1 MLRLAGSPP
10 TWDMLVHMFNI
21 DTIPCPRSKCGLC
34 KKMYKVSDNI
44 TECVDCEK
52 RFHAKCS
59 KLGID
64 ELIKIE
70 NGSSD
75 WYCTNCKADCDLCSC
90 AVLNGHKAVQCDDCE
105 LWIYNARSNQRTI
118 MKMC

>member
-1 MLRLAGSPP
+1 MWTLQ
-10 TWDMLVHMFNI
+10 
-21 DTIPCPRSKCGLC
+21 
-34 KKMYKVSDNI
+34 KMCKVSDNI

-90 AVLNGHKAVQCDDCE
+90 AVLNGHKAVQCDGCE
-105 LWIYNARSNQRTI
+105 LWIYNECSVKSEDDYENVLTTRGILICPKCDFLKFLDSFF
-118 MKMC
+118 